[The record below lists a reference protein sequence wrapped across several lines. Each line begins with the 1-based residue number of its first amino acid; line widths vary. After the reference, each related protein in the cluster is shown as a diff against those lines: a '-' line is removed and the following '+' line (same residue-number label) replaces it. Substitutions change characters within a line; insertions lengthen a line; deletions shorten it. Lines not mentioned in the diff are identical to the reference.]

1 MTPGRAEILT
11 GLFVLLTG
19 IVGVGFALMLGGS
32 NWFSNGVTYHAYLDN
47 SADLRAQTAVHF
59 EGRRVGLV
67 TDVAWDAP
75 RRAYKISLQIPPE
88 IPVKE
93 DSEMRMRG
101 VKLLGDM
108 FIEISAGSIDAKPAQ
123 PGAEITAHPFRAMT
137 ESVDRL
143 ADQFGPVLAELHLA
157 ISDVRKLVDPNG
169 AGGDLTSAFASVRDA
184 AEKLDR
190 SAAALETLIQDPD
203 NGLQAVSNKANTL
216 LKDNQETVS
225 RGLTDA
231 AEAAKSLRAMADD
244 GRQPVSEILDSMTK
258 VVESLEATA
267 SRLDTTLTNLDGEVS
282 RSGAAVTDT
291 ITHAQQM
298 LRENQTDIRAAVIAA
313 RAAADNLKLAAAK
326 VADRPS
332 TLIFDSEDETSK
344 AARAKRDFERQL
356 RERGRT
362 GRYGKE

>member
-11 GLFVLLTG
+11 GLFVILTG
-19 IVGVGFALMLGGS
+19 LAGIAFALMLGGA
-32 NWFSNGVTYHAYLDN
+32 NWFSDGITYYAYLDN

-67 TDVAWDAP
+67 TAVEWEAP
-75 RRAYKISLQIPPE
+75 RRAYKISLQLPPE
-88 IPVKE
+88 VPVKE
-93 DSEMRMRG
+93 DSEMRLRG
-101 VKLLGDM
+101 VKMLGDM
-108 FIEISAGSIDAKPAQ
+108 FIEISAGSVGAAAAR
-123 PGAEITAHPFRAMT
+123 PGSELTAHPFRAMT

-143 ADQFGPVLAELHLA
+143 TEEISPVLAELRLA
-157 ISDVRKLVDPNG
+157 ISDVRTLIDPNG
-169 AGGDLTSAFASVRDA
+169 AGGDLAAAVASVRDA
-184 AEKLDR
+184 AATLDR
-190 SAAALETLIQDPD
+190 GATALETLINDPED
-203 NGLQAVSNKANTL
+203 GLQGVSNKANRL
-216 LKDNQETVS
+216 LSDNQAAVS

-244 GRQPVSEILDSMTK
+244 SRTPVHDILETMTK
-258 VVESLEATA
+258 VMESLQATA
-267 SRLDTTLTNLDGEVS
+267 ARLDTTISTLDREMTQAGD
-282 RSGAAVTDT
+282 AATST
-291 ITHAQQM
+291 IGQAQRM

-313 RAAADNLKLAAAK
+313 RAAADNLRLAAAK

-332 TLIFDSEDETSK
+332 TLLFDSEDETST